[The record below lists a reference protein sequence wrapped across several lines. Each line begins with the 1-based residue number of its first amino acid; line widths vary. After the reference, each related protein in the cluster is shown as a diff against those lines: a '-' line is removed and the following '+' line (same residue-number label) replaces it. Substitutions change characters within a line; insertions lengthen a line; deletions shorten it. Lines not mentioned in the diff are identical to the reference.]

1 MPANDAAAPDH
12 VWPGIRIHIAD
23 IAQPPGIGISPIADI
38 DALQAIVIAAL
49 VAKTIAETP

>member
-1 MPANDAAAPDH
+1 MPTNDAAAPDH

-49 VAKTIAETP
+49 AAKTIAETP